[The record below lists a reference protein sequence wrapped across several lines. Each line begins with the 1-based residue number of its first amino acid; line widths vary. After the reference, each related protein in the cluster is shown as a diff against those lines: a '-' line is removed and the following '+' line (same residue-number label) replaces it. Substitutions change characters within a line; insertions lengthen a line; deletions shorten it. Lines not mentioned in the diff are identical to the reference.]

1 MTTGVSF
8 SSVFTGNMQAQM
20 EEEET
25 RLSVYTSFISLWVNK
40 FQE

>member
-1 MTTGVSF
+1 MTARVSF
-8 SSVFTGNMQAQM
+8 SSVFTGKMQAQM

-25 RLSVYTSFISLWVNK
+25 RLTVYTSFISLRVNK

>member
-1 MTTGVSF
+1 MTAAVSF
-8 SSVFTGNMQAQM
+8 SSVFTGKMHSLK

-25 RLSVYTSFISLWVNK
+25 RLSVYTSFMSLWVDK